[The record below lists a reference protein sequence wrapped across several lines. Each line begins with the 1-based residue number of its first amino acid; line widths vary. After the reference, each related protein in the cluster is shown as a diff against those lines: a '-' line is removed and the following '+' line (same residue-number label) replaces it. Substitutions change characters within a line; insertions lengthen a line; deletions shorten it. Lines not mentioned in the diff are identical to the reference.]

1 MSRVVHE
8 TGGGDERDVVVEVMD
23 PAATA
28 ADLARALAGAEPGS
42 GPGPGLIV
50 DGRWVAP
57 ATPAS
62 DAGILDGASVRAV
75 PAAGE
80 PLPPPVSGGWRVDVV
95 GGLAAGAS
103 HPIGPGCWVVG
114 REPSS
119 DVMVDEPTLSRR
131 HAVVMVCPSGML
143 AVADLGS
150 RNGTRLDGRPVG
162 PGLAVGPGAVLRLG
176 AVEVSVRPQR
186 TDDRP
191 SPARPSSGPAVTTP
205 DDGAGTRP
213 FHRPPPPAPVPGPRP
228 LPVPKVPSPRP
239 PRLPFSVV
247 GVVVPLGMAAL
258 MVWVMGNAL
267 FALFALLA
275 PVSAVGGA
283 LEQRRRRR
291 TATRR
296 DGARFAAELASFGD
310 RLEAAAD
317 EERRRRSLAWPDAAE
332 VLRRATL
339 PSVRLWERR
348 PGHADFLR
356 LRVGTGDEPPALAL
370 DEPAGPR
377 PEPVDAVVRRR
388 GRLPSVPVAVDLG
401 AGGVGGIAGERGPA
415 LALARSLVGQAAV
428 HHGPADLELTVLC
441 EESRAAD
448 WDFVKWL
455 PHATDDAGIPR
466 LVVGRDRCAAMV
478 EALLAEAAAPA
489 PAAVGPAVLMVIDDD
504 RLHDDRLVLEALR
517 RPGIAGI
524 VLAADVDRL
533 PSSCTEVVELHGGDG
548 EASVRGR
555 TSPEGL
561 ARVLVAGYDHRR
573 ARTLARALARWRDP
587 ERAGPGAGL
596 PPMVRLVDLLGLDGE
611 PDVAAA
617 VGRRW
622 AAAGA
627 DPPLRAP
634 VGAAVGRPFVLD
646 LSADGPH
653 ALVAGTTGS
662 GKSELLRTLV
672 AGLAATLPPGQLTFV
687 LVDFKGGS
695 AFDACGRLPHTVGL
709 VTDLDDDLADRAL
722 RCLEAEVRHRERRLR
737 EAGVGDASE
746 LRRQAAPGD
755 EPMPRLVVVVDEFAT
770 LRSEVPGFV
779 DSLVGIAQRGRSLGL
794 HLVLATQRPAGAV
807 SENIRTNTNLRVCL
821 RVQHPADSTDV
832 LGVATAAD
840 LPRRRPGRAL
850 VRLGAGEMVEVQA
863 ALATAPP
870 RASGPAVRVTPFGFG
885 PTAPAGNEGP
895 AGPDVTAADVE
906 RVDTTAAHEG
916 TDHDL
921 AALVSACG
929 EAFASSGAPPP
940 RRPWTEPLPAAVDLD
955 SIIDAGAAHDDDG
968 LAAFTLADDPD
979 HQRRLLG
986 GWRLGAGNLI
996 VVGIPGSGA
1005 STALAAAGLAL
1016 ARRHGPDRLHLYVL
1030 SFGAG
1035 ELAPLADLPH
1045 VGAVI
1050 ESGQRERQVRLVRFL
1065 RGEMAGRRGLGPDV
1079 AGERPS
1085 IVVLLDGYAG
1095 FAAQFSDLPGLAVV
1109 DSFAQV
1115 FAGGP
1120 EVGIHVAVAA
1130 DRPGAV
1136 PVALTALVQQ
1146 RLVLRLAEP
1155 TDYAAFGLRR
1165 GGPSRAGAG
1174 RGIEAPS
1181 GLTVQV
1187 GWPAGGIAGGAQR
1200 VAAST
1205 SPANVEP
1212 PPVGSLPAAVC
1223 HRDIAVHAHVG
1234 ERPWSLP
1241 IGIGERD
1248 LAPRG
1253 LVFHAGEGALI
1264 AGPAR
1269 SGRSTALAA
1278 VIASFRAACPNGKG
1292 GLVAVVAGERSPLS
1306 GEPRRWGPAGAA
1318 GAVDAV
1324 RSHPGP
1330 SLLVVDDA
1338 ETVDDPEGALA
1349 GLVATV
1355 PATVALVVAGRSEVL
1370 RTAYQ
1375 HWSRGLRRHRLGV
1388 LMQPDAD
1395 FDGELVG
1402 HALPRRAPVPLTP
1415 GRGWLVV
1422 DGDAEVVQVASDP

>member
-1 MSRVVHE
+1 MSRVVHR
-8 TGGGDERDVVVEVMD
+8 TAGGDEHDVVLEVVGR
-23 PAATA
+23 AATVA
-28 ADLARALAGAEPGS
+28 ELARALAGAEPGRDL
-42 GPGPGLIV
+42 GLLV

-57 ATPAS
+57 ATPAP
-62 DAGILDGASVRAV
+62 DAGILDGSSVEVVA
-75 PAAGE
+75 AAGKA
-80 PLPPPVSGGWRVDVV
+80 PPAQVSAGWRVDVV

-103 HPIGPGCWVVG
+103 HRIGPGCWVVG
-114 REPSS
+114 RAPSS
-119 DVMVDEPTLSRR
+119 DVTVDEPTLSRR
-131 HAVVMVCPSGML
+131 HAVVMVSPSGAL

-150 RNGTRLDGRPVG
+150 RNGTRLDGHPVG
-162 PGLAVGPGAVLRLG
+162 PGVAVGPGAVLRLG
-176 AVEVSVRPQR
+176 AVEVTVRPQR

-191 SPARPSSGPAVTTP
+191 SPALPSPAPAALTP
-205 DDGAGTRP
+205 DDRAGTRP
-213 FHRPPPPAPVPGPRP
+213 FRRPPPPAPIAGPRP
-228 LPVPKVPSPRP
+228 LPVPTAPSPRP

-247 GVVVPLGMAAL
+247 GVVVPLAMAAL
-258 MVWVMGNAL
+258 MVWVMGNVL

-283 LEQRRRRR
+283 LEQRRRGR

-310 RLEAAAD
+310 CLEAAAD
-317 EERRRRSLAWPDAAE
+317 DERRRRSFAWPDAAE

-339 PSVRLWERR
+339 PSVRMWERR

-356 LRVGTGDEPPALAL
+356 LRVGTGDDPAAPPLE
-370 DEPAGPR
+370 EPAGPR
-377 PEPVDAVVRRR
+377 PGPVDAVVRRR
-388 GRLPSVPVAVDLG
+388 GRLTSVPVAVDLG
-401 AGGVGGIAGERGPA
+401 AGGVCGIAGERSPA
-415 LALARSLVGQAAV
+415 LALARSLVGQVAV
-428 HHGPADLELTVLC
+428 HHGPADVELTVLC
-441 EESRAAD
+441 EEGRSAA

-466 LVVGRDRCAAMV
+466 VVVGQDRCAGAA
-478 EALLAEAAAPA
+478 EALLAAPAAAPG
-489 PAAVGPAVLMVIDDD
+489 PAAAAALLVIDDD

-524 VLAADVDRL
+524 VLAADGDRL
-533 PSSCTEVVELHGGDG
+533 PSSCTDVVELHGRDG

-555 TSPEGL
+555 TNPEGL
-561 ARVLVAGYDHRR
+561 ARVLVAGYGQCR

-587 ERAGPGAGL
+587 ERAGPGSGL
-596 PPMVRLVDLLGLDGE
+596 PSMVRLVDLLGLEGE
-611 PDVAAA
+611 PDLAAA

-622 AAAGA
+622 ASAGA

-646 LSADGPH
+646 LSGDGPH

-672 AGLAATLPPGQLTFV
+672 AGLATEMSPGQLTFV

-709 VTDLDDDLADRAL
+709 VTDLDEDLADRAL

-737 EAGVGDASE
+737 EAGVRDASE
-746 LRRQAAPGD
+746 LRRQASPGD
-755 EPMPRLVVVVDEFAT
+755 APMPRLVVVVDEFAT
-770 LRSEVPGFV
+770 LRADVPGFV
-779 DSLVGIAQRGRSLGL
+779 DSLVSIAQRGRSLGL

-807 SENIRTNTNLRVCL
+807 SESIRTNTNLRVCL

-832 LGVATAAD
+832 LGVAAAAD

-863 ALATAPP
+863 ALATGPAP
-870 RASGPAVRVTPFGFG
+870 ASGPAVRVTPFGLS
-885 PTAPAGNEGP
+885 PATVAGDEGP
-895 AGPDVTAADVE
+895 AELDVTAGDIE
-906 RVDTTAAHEG
+906 RVDSQGEDEG
-916 TDHDL
+916 ADHDL
-921 AALVSACG
+921 ATLVSGCRA
-929 EAFASSGAPPP
+929 AFALSGAPPP
-940 RRPWTEPLPAAVDLD
+940 RRPWTDPLPAAVDLD

-986 GWRLGAGNLI
+986 GWRLGAGNLL

-1016 ARRHGPDRLHLYVL
+1016 ARRHLPDRLHLYVV

-1035 ELAPLADLPH
+1035 ELAPLAHLPH

-1065 RGEMAGRRGLGPDV
+1065 QAEMSRRRRLGPDD
-1079 AGERPS
+1079 AGDRPS

-1109 DSFAQV
+1109 DAFAQV

-1120 EVGIHVAVAA
+1120 DVGIHVAVAA

-1136 PVALTALVQQ
+1136 PAALTALVQQ
-1146 RLVLRLAEP
+1146 RLVLRLADP
-1155 TDYAAFGLRR
+1155 TDYAAFGLGRR
-1165 GGPSRAGAG
+1165 RPGRAGAG

-1181 GLTVQV
+1181 GLMVQV
-1187 GWPAGGIAGGAQR
+1187 GWPDGGIAGGAQR
-1200 VAAST
+1200 VAASAPPV
-1205 SPANVEP
+1205 SVAP
-1212 PPVGSLPAAVC
+1212 PPIGSLPAAV
-1223 HRDIAVHAHVG
+1223 RRQDIAVNAQVG

-1253 LVFHAGEGALI
+1253 LVVHAGEGALI

-1278 VIASFRAACPNGKG
+1278 VIASFRAACPDGKG

-1306 GEPRRWGPAGAA
+1306 VELDRWGPAGAA
-1318 GAVDAV
+1318 AAVEAV

-1330 SLLVVDDA
+1330 ALLVVDDA
-1338 ETVDDPEGALA
+1338 ETVDDPGGALA
-1349 GLVATV
+1349 GLVATL

-1375 HWSRGLRRHRLGV
+1375 HWCRGLRRHRLGM
-1388 LMQPDAD
+1388 LLQPDAD

-1422 DGDAEVVQVASDP
+1422 DGDAEVVQVASEP